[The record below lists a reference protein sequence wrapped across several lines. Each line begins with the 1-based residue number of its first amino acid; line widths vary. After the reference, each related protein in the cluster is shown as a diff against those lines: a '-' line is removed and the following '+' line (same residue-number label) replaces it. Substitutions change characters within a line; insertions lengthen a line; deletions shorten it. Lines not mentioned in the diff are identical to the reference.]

1 VNDPSKSTDSRI
13 LAKLL
18 AGFFAALFIL
28 STIVVTLTFFPSR
41 QLLNPDF
48 YKQTLADQGIYQRL
62 PEFLAEQLASNITQD
77 NCLQTPGS
85 PQCQTEDGSRAQNDR
100 PVYLLILD
108 QGEWESILVNII
120 DPVWLQTQTE
130 TIIDQFFDVLLTSED
145 PTNAPILISL
155 SELKKRLAGPQGT
168 QAFLLILE
176 AQTPCSIEQL
186 LGLLQLGLG
195 MPTSIESMLCRPPEY
210 VLSELTPV
218 IEIFLSRAVAQV
230 PDQIPINLPDSLT
243 GNPESTNSQE
253 SSITFKSNPIQI
265 LRGTRTVISLSPL
278 LPLVLI
284 SLVTIF
290 AVRSVRD
297 FLLWWGIS
305 FLAAGTITLL
315 LAIILFPTTNWALAQ
330 VLPEETG
337 IFPGITN
344 LLGELGVLNVL
355 NELASRLLNSI
366 LIPAGVITFI
376 GLLLLLGLLFVK
388 DHTSPQQNSKQIEPN
403 DPNH

>member
-1 VNDPSKSTDSRI
+1 
-13 LAKLL
+13 
-18 AGFFAALFIL
+18 
-28 STIVVTLTFFPSR
+28 
-41 QLLNPDF
+41 
-48 YKQTLADQGIYQRL
+48 
-62 PEFLAEQLASNITQD
+62 
-77 NCLQTPGS
+77 
-85 PQCQTEDGSRAQNDR
+85 
-100 PVYLLILD
+100 LD

-145 PTNAPILISL
+145 PSNTPILISL
-155 SELKKRLAGPQGT
+155 SELKKRLAGPEGS

-186 LGLLQLGLG
+186 LGLLQMGLGL
-195 MPTSIESMLCRPPEY
+195 PTSIESLLCRPPEY

-218 IEIFLSRAVAQV
+218 IETFLSGAVAQV

-243 GNPESTNSQE
+243 GNPESSNSQE

-337 IFPGITN
+337 IFPDITN